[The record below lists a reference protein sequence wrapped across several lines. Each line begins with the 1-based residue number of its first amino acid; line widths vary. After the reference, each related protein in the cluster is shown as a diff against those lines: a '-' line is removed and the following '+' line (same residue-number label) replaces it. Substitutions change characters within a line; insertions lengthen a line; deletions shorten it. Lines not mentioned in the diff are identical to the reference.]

1 MKFHSPKHNF
11 KQTKHIAVFCV
22 LIGII
27 LLCILCTS
35 DFVKRFYENPIPRQS
50 ASDEKE
56 QRIAYAPYY
65 DESMLFS
72 LDGKGTEYCGFFV
85 DQGEPYFMVKSKE
98 IGYQLIHGK
107 KGEENIR
114 SRFHDSF
121 VSWRETMSESSEEQS
136 LTYSVIYTSD
146 TLYLVGKRPSK
157 VVAKLYCLYPEAK
170 TFKQLICPPQFRNR
184 SFLDIYGVDKKT
196 IFARV
201 SNAIYSYSY
210 LEPDADM
217 ELESGNNQSDIYLKN
232 DAVDQIAWE
241 CNVYQ
246 YNNVCHFLA
255 GKAYFYYLSKG
266 KIYLID
272 RHDNYS
278 HMNFIPNERI
288 TDVTSPACLDQQDR
302 IYIADSC
309 GIMSYSP
316 TGELWELLVSNT
328 GNTGFNGENQ
338 TLLDLSVTEE
348 QDFYLV
354 VQDNKNR
361 QVKLYAYTHD

>member
-1 MKFHSPKHNF
+1 MKFHSSKHHFNL
-11 KQTKHIAVFCV
+11 TKHMPAFGV
-22 LIGII
+22 LIGMI

-35 DFVKRFYENPIPRQS
+35 YFARRFYETSTPGQ
-50 ASDEKE
+50 ATADEKK
-56 QRIAYAPYY
+56 QNSAYAPYY
-65 DESMLFS
+65 SENMLLT
-72 LDGKGTEYCGFFV
+72 LDGKKTEYCGFFV

-121 VSWRETMSESSEEQS
+121 VSWREAMSKSVEEQS
-136 LTYSVIYTSD
+136 LTYSVIYTSN
-146 TLYLVGKRPSK
+146 TLYLIGKRPSK
-157 VVAKLYCLYPEAK
+157 VVAKLYCIYPEEK
-170 TFKQLICPPQFRNR
+170 TFKQLVCPPQFRNR
-184 SFLDIYGVDKKT
+184 SFLDIYGVDNKT

-210 LEPDADM
+210 QEPDADM
-217 ELESGNNQSDIYLKN
+217 EWESENDQSCVYLKN
-232 DAVDQIAWE
+232 DTINQIAWE

-246 YNNVCHFLA
+246 YNNICHFLV
-255 GKAYFYYLSKG
+255 GRDYFYYLSKG
-266 KIYLID
+266 KIYEID
-272 RHDNYS
+272 RYDSYS

-316 TGELWELLVSNT
+316 KGELWELLVANT
-328 GNTGFNGENQ
+328 GNNGFNGENQ
-338 TLLDLSVTEE
+338 TLLDLSVTED
-348 QDFYLV
+348 QNFYLV
-354 VQDNKNR
+354 AQDNKNR

>member
-1 MKFHSPKHNF
+1 MKFHSSNHKLNPAKRM
-11 KQTKHIAVFCV
+11 AVFGV

-27 LLCILCTS
+27 LLCILCTYL
-35 DFVKRFYENPIPRQS
+35 VKRFYETPDLGQ
-50 ASDEKE
+50 AVSDEKN
-56 QRIAYAPYY
+56 QNAAYAPYY
-65 DESMLFS
+65 SEDMLLS
-72 LDGKGTEYCGFFV
+72 LDGKSTEYCGFFV

-121 VSWRETMSESSEEQS
+121 VSWREAMSKSVEEQS
-136 LTYSVIYTSD
+136 LTYAVIYTPD
-146 TLYLVGKRPSK
+146 TLYLVGKRPSQA
-157 VVAKLYCLYPEAK
+157 VAKLYCLYPEEK
-170 TFKQLICPPQFRNR
+170 TFKQLMCPPQFRNR
-184 SFLDIYGVDKKT
+184 SFLDIYGVEDNI

-210 LEPDADM
+210 RQPDADM
-217 ELESGNNQSDIYLKN
+217 EWESEEDHSYVYLKN
-232 DAVDQIAWE
+232 DTVDQITWE

-246 YNNVCHFLA
+246 YNNICHFLA
-255 GKAYFYYLSKG
+255 GRDYFYYLSKG
-266 KIYLID
+266 KIYQID
-272 RHDNYS
+272 RQDDYS

-348 QDFYLV
+348 HDFYLV
-354 VQDNKNR
+354 VQDNQNR

>member
-1 MKFHSPKHNF
+1 MKFHSSKYHFNR
-11 KQTKHIAVFCV
+11 TKHIVVFSV
-22 LIGII
+22 LIGMI
-27 LLCILCTS
+27 LLFILCTS
-35 DFVKRFYENPIPRQS
+35 YFVKRFYETPGQKQTG
-50 ASDEKE
+50 SDEKK
-56 QRIAYAPYY
+56 QDTVYAPYY
-65 DESMLFS
+65 NENMLIS
-72 LDGKGTEYCGFFV
+72 LDGKKTEYCGFFV

-121 VSWRETMSESSEEQS
+121 VSWREAMSESVEEQS

-157 VVAKLYCLYPEAK
+157 AVAKLYCLYPEK
-170 TFKQLICPPQFRNR
+170 KSFKQLVCPTQFRNR
-184 SFLDIYGVDKKT
+184 SFLDIYNVVDHI

-241 CNVYQ
+241 CNVYL

-255 GKAYFYYLSKG
+255 GKDYFYYLSKG

-288 TDVTSPACLDQQDR
+288 TDVKSPACLDQQDR

-354 VQDNKNR
+354 AQDNKNR